1 MTRMGVSK
9 DPSLLGEDGLV
20 SRHLE
25 EGGLWVSDGGLAS
38 VTLGFEASC
47 FSVRASAF

>member
-20 SRHLE
+20 SRHLA
-25 EGGLWVSDGGLAS
+25 GSYFCLSLDRRVDYGLVMVG
-38 VTLGFEASC
+38 
-47 FSVRASAF
+47 